1 MIEDNTQHYLQLN
14 PEKGTIFD
22 RVNEL
27 RSEIKKFVTLF
38 LYSKRDYF
46 REEYDLNLC
55 IILDDSRFNFR
66 HCVQNQYAGLLGL
79 LSLALPNRD
88 LLFHLMDQDHE
99 FNKAAHEFYKIIV
112 KGQDCLKKFTKEGFI
127 HPKCSASFNRMSQ
140 QYISS
145 YLTFIYWRH
154 INIPNIQNEL
164 KFPIEILENI
174 ISFM

>member
-14 PEKGTIFD
+14 PEKGIIFN
-22 RVNEL
+22 RVDKL
-27 RSEIKKFVTLF
+27 RSEIKKFVSLF

-46 REEYDLNLC
+46 REEYDLGLC
-55 IILDDSRFNFR
+55 IILDDSRFNFI

-88 LLFHLMDQDHE
+88 LLFHLTDQDHE
-99 FNKAAHEFYKIIV
+99 FNKAAYEFYKIIV

-127 HPKCSASFNRMSQ
+127 HPKCSASFHRMSQ

-154 INIPNIQNEL
+154 INIPNIQNRL
-164 KFPIEILENI
+164 KFPIEILGNI
-174 ISFM
+174 VSFM